1 MEEGKRGKK
10 KMKVGEREEGNV
22 GDRQELKKQNRQT
35 SGFIQLLKLYGQR
48 SCSSD
53 AQVYT
58 RCIRH
63 IHSARR

>member
-10 KMKVGEREEGNV
+10 KMKVGEREEGNTRE
-22 GDRQELKKQNRQT
+22 GDRQELKKQNP
-35 SGFIQLLKLYGQR
+35 GFIQLLKQYGQR

-58 RCIRH
+58 RCTRH